1 MNSSKRTFWTVVAL
15 AIVAAIGFRFYV
27 FRQPTLKPLPQLAFV
42 TGGSEP
48 YWQLT
53 IKGAE
58 AAAKENGIKL
68 RIETPAE
75 NDSLESQMEIFD
87 RLDIDKLGGIA
98 LSPIDAEGQTRFIN
112 GLVTRGKKIVTFD
125 SDAPLSNRQSYVGT
139 SNVYAGGSCAKL
151 VEEALPNGG
160 KVAVLLA
167 NMTKENMRGRKQG
180 FEEQIAQARS
190 GSAENAAA
198 KIEVVGYLE
207 DNGNMERCAQN
218 IKDTISKHPDLTCFV
233 GLNARHGPTLLK
245 VLGELNKLDQV
256 KLITFDDAAET
267 LDGIEKGHIFATMVQ
282 DPYKYGYES
291 VTSLASLCRGDETS
305 IPIVGRGAT
314 YVNAEPIRK
323 ENLQQYKARV
333 KSREKPEPV
342 KAG

>member
-1 MNSSKRTFWTVVAL
+1 MNRRRAFWAL
-15 AIVAAIGFRFYV
+15 VLVAIVAAVGFRFYI
-27 FRQPTLKPLPQLAFV
+27 FRDPPPKPVPELAFV

-58 AAAKENGIKL
+58 AAAKELGVKL
-68 RIETPAE
+68 RVETPAE

-139 SNVYAGGSCAKL
+139 SNVYAGASCAKL
-151 VEEALPNGG
+151 VEEALPTGG

-180 FEEQIAQARS
+180 FEEQIGQTR
-190 GSAENAAA
+190 GPNGENAAG
-198 KIEVVGYLE
+198 KIVVVGYLE
-207 DNGNMERCAQN
+207 DNGNMEKCAQN
-218 IKDTISKHPDLTCFV
+218 IRDTITKNPDLSCFV
-233 GLNARHGPTLLK
+233 GLNARHGPVLLK
-245 VLGELNKLDQV
+245 VLGELQKLDQI
-256 KLITFDDAAET
+256 KLVTFDDAAET
-267 LDGIEKGHIFATMVQ
+267 LDGVEQGHVFATMVQ

-291 VTSLASLCRGDETS
+291 VASLASLCRGDETS
-305 IPIVGRGAT
+305 VPIVGRGAT
-314 YVNAEPIRK
+314 YVNAEPVRK
-323 ENLQQYKARV
+323 DNVEQYRTRL
-333 KSREKPEPV
+333 KSRDKPEPA